1 MTGSNTNLH
10 SAGGRKIDKSVKD
23 LLNED
28 LSGLKNDYSEQVQA
42 IVDEKK
48 QKMMNKG
55 LANSIQ

>member
-1 MTGSNTNLH
+1 M
-10 SAGGRKIDKSVKD
+10 
-23 LLNED
+23 LNKD

-55 LANSIQ
+55 LENSIQFMRN